1 MSRRTRQR
9 GIGLGNPVR
18 GAKKALSLLEYDTLD
33 PTDRLA
39 ALRRVRTTPR
49 RDDIPLCWSPHGG
62 GEIELICVNPRTNPP
77 TYRIR
82 VRTYRDCAGPIPKT
96 GLP

>member
-9 GIGLGNPVR
+9 KTGLANHVR
-18 GAKKALSLLEYDTLD
+18 GAEKLCQSITRWTLR
-33 PTDRLA
+33 TG
-39 ALRRVRTTPR
+39 LRRLGAYGLLLVGTTS
-49 RDDIPLCWSPHGG
+49 LYATHLMGG
-62 GEIELICVNPRTNPP
+62 GEIELICVNSSTNPP